1 MRWKK
6 PKKNSTMWV
15 LVIGAFAIFAWFEGS
30 LFGNFDKFNNKT
42 EISSSISDVNIGGVF
57 NLIDHTGKRV
67 TEASFPGRYKLVFF
81 GYTWCPDI
89 CPTELLV
96 ISQVLERL
104 GDKSKNIA
112 ALFITIDPA
121 RDTQEKLAAYL
132 SNFHPELIGL
142 TGTDEEIAT
151 AAKSYRV
158 YYNRADQNDHLKDE
172 VSKNDYIMDHS
183 VYIYLVSPDDKYIQH
198 FVQGDEPDEIA
209 REVMKNL

>member
-1 MRWKK
+1 MRR
-6 PKKNSTMWV
+6 T
-15 LVIGAFAIFAWFEGS
+15 A
-30 LFGNFDKFNNKT
+30 
-42 EISSSISDVNIGGVF
+42 SISVICVSLAALIVIAVAALLIWHQLGKAGALVNTPQKVAFKPAIEIGGPF
-57 NLIDHTGKRV
+57 TLIDHTGEKV
-67 TEASFPGRYKLVFF
+67 TEATFRGKYMLIQF
-81 GYTWCPDI
+81 GYTFCPDI

-151 AAKSYRV
+151 AAKSYRA

>member
-6 PKKNSTMWV
+6 SKKNSAVWV

-96 ISQVLERL
+96 ILLRSAKKQLCSFHWNPGFPLYGFHNRNNPKCPL
-104 GDKSKNIA
+104 
-112 ALFITIDPA
+112 
-121 RDTQEKLAAYL
+121 L
-132 SNFHPELIGL
+132 SPLLHL
-142 TGTDEEIAT
+142 
-151 AAKSYRV
+151 
-158 YYNRADQNDHLKDE
+158 QN
-172 VSKNDYIMDHS
+172 S
-183 VYIYLVSPDDKYIQH
+183 
-198 FVQGDEPDEIA
+198 
-209 REVMKNL
+209 